1 VARLLILA
9 RSIAPRRLGVSVG
22 RRALVSRSRRATS
35 LESHRALACSGL
47 FRLTLAW
54 RSYFAFG
61 DADAFVIA
69 DVPDHASASATS
81 LAVGASGGAH
91 CKTIVLMTPEEVD
104 QASKKPLTYTG
115 PGR

>member
-1 VARLLILA
+1 MGKYLFQVSYTAQGAKGLLEGGGGQA
-9 RSIAPRRLGVSVG
+9 AG
-22 RRALVSRSRRATS
+22 RGRA
-35 LESHRALACSGL
+35 SGS
-47 FRLTLAW
+47 F
-54 RSYFAFG
+54 YFAFG

-69 DVPDHASASATS
+69 DVPDHASASAMS
-81 LAVGASGGAH
+81 LAVSASGGAH